1 MPFRRAGQSRV
12 SSPKV
17 YPAHRAVEDLSAEL
31 AKQNMSALY
40 SMPPEQGCIML
51 GKLTQIIPARAS
63 NLNVKRE
70 AVGPHSTPP
79 PKLERRY
86 SNVAQPARDAMALVL
101 VKWFEEPNCWSFA
114 MSFGEEDPFR
124 QACLRLKLCARRG
137 CILPKVWSTDWSS
150 LPGLAYLQWAGTG
163 RTLNE
168 IAGEDR

>member
-101 VKWFEEPNCWSFA
+101 VKWFEE
-114 MSFGEEDPFR
+114 
-124 QACLRLKLCARRG
+124 L
-137 CILPKVWSTDWSS
+137 
-150 LPGLAYLQWAGTG
+150 
-163 RTLNE
+163 
-168 IAGEDR
+168 